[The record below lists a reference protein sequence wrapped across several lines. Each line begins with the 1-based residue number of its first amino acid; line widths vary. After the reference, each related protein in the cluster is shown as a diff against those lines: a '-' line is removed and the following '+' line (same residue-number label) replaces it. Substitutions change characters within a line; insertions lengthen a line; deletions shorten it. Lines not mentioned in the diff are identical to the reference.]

1 MINTLDRKGE
11 KYYLIENID
20 SLYSYF
26 VIILKKYQT
35 ENQNTIIQN
44 LASYLSAHIH
54 NYIPIEIP
62 QTYKYDDRRTLS
74 ELDAKI

>member
-1 MINTLDRKGE
+1 MIGKGE

-26 VIILKKYQT
+26 VIILKKYPT

-54 NYIPIEIP
+54 NYISIEIP
-62 QTYKYDDRRTLS
+62 PVYKYDDRRTLS
-74 ELDAKI
+74 KLDAI